1 MPLPQWFTTSYLRYS
16 SPCNNREYDRFEI
29 GLPVK
34 FVPDEHDAEMEQ
46 MILIQAE
53 YKKRFMVSRFKDGHI
68 QLMAFPYAR
77 YLDLKYYDGA
87 YYNIT
92 DPAAE
97 KNSGNFWIFTAKMKI
112 KYLCRPG

>member
-1 MPLPQWFTTSYLRYS
+1 
-16 SPCNNREYDRFEI
+16 
-29 GLPVK
+29 
-34 FVPDEHDAEMEQ
+34 